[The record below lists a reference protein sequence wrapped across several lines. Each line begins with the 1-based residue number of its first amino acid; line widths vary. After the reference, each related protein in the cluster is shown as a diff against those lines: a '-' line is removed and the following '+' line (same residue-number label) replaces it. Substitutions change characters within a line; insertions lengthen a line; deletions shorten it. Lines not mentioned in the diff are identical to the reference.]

1 MPQPT
6 EESFLKDVANHSLE
20 ILKDDGV
27 YRHLRLSNH
36 GSWDMR
42 FDIVTWPG
50 YLAYSGDMG
59 CFVFSRLDD
68 MFEFFRTDRRD
79 KDHLGINLSYWGEKL
94 EAVERSGDSGVY
106 KEFSEEKLKERIE
119 ETLDQWKEDYELD
132 QDEMEELRFNVD
144 VDILDNLDQGP
155 GVAFDHLNR
164 FSYPV
169 GGHIFEFT
177 DSWEWNYREYTY
189 RYIWC
194 CYALA
199 WAIKKYDEVKNG

>member
-1 MPQPT
+1 
-6 EESFLKDVANHSLE
+6 
-20 ILKDDGV
+20 
-27 YRHLRLSNH
+27 
-36 GSWDMR
+36 
-42 FDIVTWPG
+42 
-50 YLAYSGDMG
+50 
-59 CFVFSRLDD
+59 
-68 MFEFFRTDRRD
+68 
-79 KDHLGINLSYWGEKL
+79 
-94 EAVERSGDSGVY
+94 
-106 KEFSEEKLKERIE
+106 
-119 ETLDQWKEDYELD
+119 
-132 QDEMEELRFNVD
+132 MEELRFNVD